1 MHLLPS
7 EVNPKH
13 KRKYFNNFGVK
24 TSIQYHYPLETET
37 FNFGLFSTR
46 EKAEQFI
53 GALKNNSD
61 LKWLYLEYTIKF
73 FQICCF
79 EIDSGTSEL
88 INAYVYN
95 PDGSF
100 YDGSLNESI
109 EGAHTKYHFPG
120 RSKSQQ
126 KFKTGDIVEY
136 YGINRICLGI
146 ISGYSGDKEDIQSVQ
161 SKNILFDISDD
172 SYVILYYD
180 AEGEGLEGT
189 TPHTH
194 IPSYQVFE
202 PQGYITSNVTSALK
216 AALLK

>member
-1 MHLLPS
+1 MQHLS
-7 EVNPKH
+7 KWH
-13 KRKYFNNFGVK
+13 GFNRNQWHG
-24 TSIQYHYPLETET
+24 LTEIA
-37 FNFGLFSTR
+37 N
-46 EKAEQFI
+46 
-53 GALKNNSD
+53 
-61 LKWLYLEYTIKF
+61 
-73 FQICCF
+73 
-79 EIDSGTSEL
+79 
-88 INAYVYN
+88 
-95 PDGSF
+95 
-100 YDGSLNESI
+100 
-109 EGAHTKYHFPG
+109 
-120 RSKSQQ
+120 
-126 KFKTGDIVEY
+126 